1 MSRQRGE
8 GMTRGQGAPFS
19 SPTPGTTI
27 PLDLS
32 LVRPADWRALAIVG
46 SSALAVDLAVRSGV
60 VGAAGALAVAVAAGG
75 MLASGRISNRQ
86 SRAMVAL
93 APVFGV
99 WLALRMSPW
108 LVPIDIGAAGGLL
121 ALGASF
127 ARGGSVFDLSLPQA
141 VVRAV
146 TVAVHALSTPAFALE
161 PVRMPGRRLSAG
173 GGGRQARAVVRG
185 LLLAVP
191 VLVVLGALLAS
202 ADAVFA
208 SALRW
213 NADPAALAAHV
224 VAIVIGAWG
233 TAGLLRVASA
243 TPPRPVPGSGW
254 GMGRV
259 EAAVVLG
266 SIVALFA
273 AFAAAQLVVLA
284 GGGRHVLETA
294 GLTYAEYARSG
305 FFQLVAVAV
314 LTLGLVMSV
323 RALADLRGTRLLFV
337 LGEAT
342 VALTLV
348 IVYVAVRRM
357 DIYEQALGLT
367 MLRLYVR
374 LFSLWIGAVFVLLGL
389 ALAGLGSRRSWLP
402 AAAGVVGLA
411 VVLALNVVS
420 PEAVVVRHNVAFAQR
435 TGRFD
440 PAYLGE
446 LSEDAVPTLVEV
458 LPRLQK
464 PARRA
469 IRAEICRGSS
479 WRWTG
484 WAASNLSRTRAAHA
498 TAVACGAPHPA
509 N

>member
-1 MSRQRGE
+1 MTQGE
-8 GMTRGQGAPFS
+8 GTPFS
-19 SPTPGTTI
+19 SGARGTTI

-32 LVRPADWRALAIVG
+32 LVTPADWRALAIAG
-46 SSALAVDLAVRSGV
+46 SSAVAVDLAVRSGV
-60 VGAAGALAVAVAAGG
+60 VGVAGAVAVAVAAEG

-86 SRAMVAL
+86 ARVLVLL
-93 APVFGV
+93 APVFGI

-108 LVPIDIGAAGGLL
+108 LVPIDIAAAGGLL

-141 VVRAV
+141 AVRAV
-146 TVAVHALSTPAFALE
+146 TAAIHVPATPAFVLE
-161 PVRMPGRRLSAG
+161 PVRMIGRRLAVSGRGGQAG
-173 GGGRQARAVVRG
+173 AVVRG

-208 SALRW
+208 SALRL
-213 NADPAALAAHV
+213 NANPAALAAHIA
-224 VAIVIGAWG
+224 AIVVGAWG
-233 TAGLLRVASA
+233 MAGLLRVASA
-243 TPPRPVPGSGW
+243 TPPPPVPGPGW
-254 GMGRV
+254 RMGRV

-314 LTLGLVMSV
+314 LTLGLVLSV

-389 ALAGLGSRRSWLP
+389 GLAGLGSGRSWLP
-402 AAAGVVGLA
+402 AAAGVVGLT
-411 VVLALNVVS
+411 VVLALNVVN
-420 PEAVVVRHNVAFAQR
+420 PEAVVVRHNVAFAER

-440 PAYLGE
+440 PAYLAE

-469 IRAEICRGSS
+469 IRAEICRGSP
-479 WRWTG
+479 WPWTG
-484 WAASNLSRTRAAHA
+484 WAASNLSRTRAGHA
-498 TAVACGAPHPA
+498 AAVACGATHPA
-509 N
+509 S